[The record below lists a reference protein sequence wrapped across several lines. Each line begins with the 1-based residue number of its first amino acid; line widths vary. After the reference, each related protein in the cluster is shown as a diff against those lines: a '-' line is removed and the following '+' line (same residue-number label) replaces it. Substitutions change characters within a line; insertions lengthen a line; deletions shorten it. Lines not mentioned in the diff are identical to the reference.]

1 MIPAHQTVIP
11 LKWNDA
17 PAHAARHVPEE
28 TAVAIVI
35 NGATQAVM
43 MATPADLEDFALGF
57 CLTEG
62 LIASPEAIES
72 LELVEHANGV
82 EARLFVA
89 DASAK
94 ALAVRRRALAGPTGC
109 GLCGIESL
117 HQAMRQV
124 PRVTSGLTLISDD
137 ILAAIAALRPAQSL
151 NAMTHAVHAAALWS
165 PGAGL
170 LALREDVGRHNA
182 LDKLVGAVRRAGIAT
197 DNSALLLTSRV
208 SIEMVQK
215 AAVLGTG
222 ILVAVSAPTSTA
234 IRVAEDADVTL
245 VAIARSDGFEVFTHP
260 GRINAN
266 VVPLSRAG

>member
-1 MIPAHQTVIP
+1 MIPAHQTVSP
-11 LKWNDA
+11 LKWNAA
-17 PAHAARHVPEE
+17 PAQASRDVPEE

-43 MATPADLEDFALGF
+43 MATPADLEDFAVGF

-62 LIASPEAIES
+62 LIASPDAIES
-72 LELVEHANGV
+72 LALVEHDNGI

-117 HQAMRQV
+117 DQAMRQV
-124 PRVTSGLTLISDD
+124 PPVSSD
-137 ILAAIAALRPAQSL
+137 LAIGADDVLDAMAALRPAQSL
-151 NAMTHAVHAAALWS
+151 NAVTHAVHAAALWS
-165 PGAGL
+165 PAEGL
-170 LALREDVGRHNA
+170 IVLREDVGRHNA
-182 LDKLVGAVRRAGIAT
+182 LDKLVGAVRRAGT
-197 DNSALLLTSRV
+197 DTSGAALLLTSRV

-222 ILVAVSAPTSTA
+222 ILVAVSAPTSAA
-234 IRVAEDADVTL
+234 IRVAEEADITL
-245 VAIARSDGFEVFTHP
+245 AAIARADGFEIFTHP
-260 GRINAN
+260 RRIGGR
-266 VVPLSRAG
+266 VVALHRPG